1 MLQRLDKLISS
12 QGTLSRSRVKALIR
26 DGAVRINGV
35 TAVSPEQRADAD
47 VDEITVNGRVLTYS
61 RYVYIMLNKPAGVVS
76 ASSDSRA
83 ETVIDLVPLELKRR
97 GLFPAG
103 RLDRDTTGFVLIT
116 DDGDF
121 AHRILSPS
129 NHIYKTYEARLAVRL
144 GRDAAE
150 LVSSGITLSDGT
162 VCMPADVRV
171 LEDTDTPLVQ
181 ISICE
186 GRYHQIKRMF
196 AAAGNSVTALKRTAM
211 GALELDGSLKE
222 GECRLLS
229 KNEVELIAK

>member
-1 MLQRLDKLISS
+1 MLQRIDKIISS

-47 VDEITVNGRVLTYS
+47 VDEITVSGRTLTYS

-76 ASSDSRA
+76 ASSDSRV
-83 ETVIDLVPLELKRR
+83 ETVIDLVPGELKRR

-103 RLDRDTTGFVLIT
+103 RLDKDTTGFVLIT

-129 NHIYKTYEARLAVRL
+129 NHIFKTYEARLAGRL

-162 VCMPADVRV
+162 VCMPADVRI
-171 LEDTDTPLVQ
+171 LEDTDTPLVR

-229 KNEVELIAK
+229 KNEVELITK